1 MKKSTTAIVKL
12 RRTAKSCNFD
22 IDDDNPPMT
31 EADLEKLRPVA
42 LSKRI
47 RFDLGLSQE
56 KFAEV
61 YGLSLPTLRDWEQY
75 RSEPDT
81 ASLSYLKVIQVDPK
95 GTAKALKKAD
105 AA

>member
-1 MKKSTTAIVKL
+1 MKKNTTANAKF
-12 RRTAKSCNFD
+12 RRSVVDT
-22 IDDDNPPMT
+22 DDNPPMT
-31 EADLEKLRPVA
+31 AADLAKLRPVA

-47 RFDLGLSQE
+47 RFALKLSQE
-56 KFAEV
+56 QFAER
-61 YGLSLPTLRDWEQY
+61 YGLSLATLRDWEQY

-81 ASLSYLKVIQVDPK
+81 AALSYLKVIQADPK

>member
-1 MKKSTTAIVKL
+1 MKKSATANAKF
-12 RRTAKSCNFD
+12 RKTATAHVA
-22 IDDDNPPMT
+22 DDNPPMT
-31 EADLEKLRPVA
+31 AADLAKLRPVA

-47 RFDLGLSQE
+47 RFDLKLSQE
-56 KFAEV
+56 QFAER
-61 YGLSLPTLRDWEQY
+61 YGLSLATLRDWEQY

-81 ASLSYLKVIQVDPK
+81 AALSYLKVIQADPK